1 MQTSKRFRIFY
12 RHLHDNDMQR
22 TFDTKRLLICRFMI
36 HVITHSLFA
45 LLALYATVLF
55 RNLLTFNSEVAMQNT
70 QDKDK
75 YPTTFRI
82 SDGLRKRLNEAAH
95 IQRTTKNQFVIDA
108 LEAAVNETIKGDK
121 Q

>member
-1 MQTSKRFRIFY
+1 M
-12 RHLHDNDMQR
+12 
-22 TFDTKRLLICRFMI
+22 
-36 HVITHSLFA
+36 FA
-45 LLALYATVLF
+45 LLALCALCARVMFLD
-55 RNLLTFNSEVAMQNT
+55 LLTLNSEVVMQNT

-95 IQRTTKNQFVIDA
+95 IKRTTKNQFVIDA
-108 LEAAVNETIKGDK
+108 LEAATNAAIKGDK

>member
-1 MQTSKRFRIFY
+1 MF
-12 RHLHDNDMQR
+12 LD
-22 TFDTKRLLICRFMI
+22 
-36 HVITHSLFA
+36 
-45 LLALYATVLF
+45 
-55 RNLLTFNSEVAMQNT
+55 LLTLNSEVVMQNT

-95 IQRTTKNQFVIDA
+95 IKRTTKNQFVVDA
-108 LEAAVNETIKGDK
+108 LEAAVNEAIRGEK